1 MDLSNKYQYL
11 DKNKIELEN
20 LKKLALLTKDI
31 KIVKRDLNKSAKK
44 KKFSK
49 LTWAKS
55 LQKNDE
61 MNSYP
66 NKNDDFLV
74 RRQLRK
80 MKMWERNE
88 TLCLVFLAEK
98 LG

>member
-49 LTWAKS
+49 NTR
-55 LQKNDE
+55 
-61 MNSYP
+61 SYH
-66 NKNDDFLV
+66 
-74 RRQLRK
+74 
-80 MKMWERNE
+80 
-88 TLCLVFLAEK
+88 
-98 LG
+98 